1 MNAGTTTTNAM
12 ATTTTGI
19 QLLHAALTEQVIG
32 AFYQVYN
39 AHGYGFLEKVYR
51 RSMDVALSW
60 RNLTVQAEVP
70 FSVTFL
76 GEIVGEYRADLVVD
90 NRVIVEC
97 KSVEHIPA
105 AYEAQVMNYLRA
117 SGISVGL
124 LLNFGPK
131 PVFKRFAR
139 SYPQK

>member
-1 MNAGTTTTNAM
+1 MV
-12 ATTTTGI
+12 TTTTGI
-19 QLLHAALTEQVIG
+19 NLLHAELTEQVIG

-51 RSMDVALSW
+51 RSMEVALH
-60 RNLTVQAEVP
+60 RRGIIVQAEAP

-76 GEIVGEYRADLVVD
+76 GETVGEYRADLVVGQ
-90 NRVIVEC
+90 RVIVEC

-117 SGISVGL
+117 SGLSVGL

-131 PVFKRFAR
+131 PIFKRFAR
-139 SYPQK
+139 SYPLK